1 MTLPTAPAPA
11 ATRASAAG
19 DARTSAPTRSDRVRQ
34 VAVLIT
40 FLVTIALNSAANALP
55 LNGQLTGEISDR
67 FRVFVVPAG
76 YVFAIWG
83 LIYAFQLAF
92 LVHTLRPS
100 RAADPLLR
108 RLGLLPAA
116 AALFNAGWI
125 VAWHWEV
132 FPLTLVLMVGL
143 LASLIAIYLRGGLGE
158 VARPG
163 SGVPAA
169 TRWLVQVP
177 FSIYLGWI
185 TVATI
190 ANVAAVGN
198 WANVPTFGV
207 EVPLIAAVVLVTGV
221 GIAATA
227 VARTA
232 DAAYAAVIVW
242 AYTGLVV
249 KEAAAA
255 TPYVPLVA
263 GASVVAIILVL
274 LAAIVRHG
282 RASGT
287 LTGVRGI
294 AAPA

>member
-1 MTLPTAPAPA
+1 MTLPTAATVAAPAPVSGGVG
-11 ATRASAAG
+11 AT
-19 DARTSAPTRSDRVRQ
+19 APTRADRVRQ
-34 VAVLIT
+34 VAVLVT

-92 LVHTLRPS
+92 LVHTFRPS

-132 FPLTLVLMVGL
+132 FPLTLVLMIGL
-143 LASLIAIYLRGGLGE
+143 LVSLIAIYLRGGLGD

-163 SGVPAA
+163 SGAPTA

-207 EVPLIAAVVLVTGV
+207 EVPLIAAVVLVAGF
-221 GIAATA
+221 GIAAIA

-232 DAAYAAVIVW
+232 DVAYAGVIVW

-263 GASVVAIILVL
+263 AASVVAIVLVL
-274 LAAIVRHG
+274 LAAIVRRG
-282 RASGT
+282 RGSG
-287 LTGVRGI
+287 LAAGVSGD
-294 AAPA
+294 AAPG